1 MSWSSVSVVKFVVL
15 LELNPFH
22 IRYNVAQC
30 ELALNSSPM
39 FASSAIC
46 FARFLMNVLVTL
58 SVCSHKLM
66 ISFANISS
74 MSSNFGFLP
83 PPTDLFFVAPVLL
96 VSLLLSFFPLI
107 ENRVFIL
114 CVIPIAEVLPC
125 SVRWVTFIHEGNN
138 LFFKCYSE
146 WCTFAPRSHD
156 R

>member
-1 MSWSSVSVVKFVVL
+1 
-15 LELNPFH
+15 
-22 IRYNVAQC
+22 
-30 ELALNSSPM
+30 
-39 FASSAIC
+39 
-46 FARFLMNVLVTL
+46 
-58 SVCSHKLM
+58 
-66 ISFANISS
+66 
-74 MSSNFGFLP
+74 
-83 PPTDLFFVAPVLL
+83 
-96 VSLLLSFFPLI
+96 LI